1 MLTTKAQPTAYPVP
15 GNEEERLAALS
26 SYDVLDTASEPSF
39 EKITALAARLFEAPI
54 ALMTLMDR
62 DREWFKAKIGIEMPE
77 LAREISFCTHALI
90 ENKPLVICD
99 ATKDERF
106 RNNPLVTGKMSIRF
120 YASVTLRTRAGLA
133 LGTLCV
139 IDTVARERPAQHL
152 LDSLEDLAFLLV
164 EQLEYRLAVAAKSR
178 AEERLQ
184 LHLSQVQQEADAAL
198 RAKND
203 FLARISH
210 EIRTPMNL
218 ILGMNALLLQ
228 SSVDESQRQHL
239 AVSNRNVR
247 RLLRLINGILDLAK
261 VDAGELTFE
270 AAPFDLNLLL
280 NECAATISS
289 AVELKGLRL
298 EVLLDLNTWPYWIGD
313 AERLQQVLLNLIS
326 NSIKFTMR
334 GKIEVRVCPEM
345 GDDGEKGLRF
355 EVSDTGCG
363 VPPHKAEMI
372 FEAFQQAEG
381 SVTRSY
387 EGTGL
392 GLAIAKALVERMGGR
407 IWVGEQPAPGAKF
420 VFTVFLPPSTADAVR
435 HKAAGTT
442 AARAAQQLDAGTSV
456 LIVEDNPENV
466 ILLRAYL
473 DSLPLALDY
482 ATNGVEALKKRQQGS
497 YDIVLMD
504 IQMPIMDGLTAT
516 RVIRTWE
523 KEHAAPRVPI
533 VALTAHALNGCAAD
547 SLAAGCDGHLT
558 KPIERADLVEAI
570 ARYAQ
575 PPAARR
581 PKAMADS
588 IAARRPE
595 FLANRWRDLD
605 KMRNALSN
613 ADFAAIAAIAH
624 NCKGIGAGYGF
635 PEISSLGAALEKAAK
650 ASDTGQL
657 LNSLA
662 QFEGCLSAAA
672 QAEHPSPASGAV
684 SPRAG
689 EYENRAKS

>member
-1 MLTTKAQPTAYPVP
+1 
-15 GNEEERLAALS
+15 
-26 SYDVLDTASEPSF
+26 
-39 EKITALAARLFEAPI
+39 
-54 ALMTLMDR
+54 
-62 DREWFKAKIGIEMPE
+62 
-77 LAREISFCTHALI
+77 
-90 ENKPLVICD
+90 
-99 ATKDERF
+99 
-106 RNNPLVTGKMSIRF
+106 
-120 YASVTLRTRAGLA
+120 
-133 LGTLCV
+133 
-139 IDTVARERPAQHL
+139 
-152 LDSLEDLAFLLV
+152 
-164 EQLEYRLAVAAKSR
+164 
-178 AEERLQ
+178 
-184 LHLSQVQQEADAAL
+184 
-198 RAKND
+198 
-203 FLARISH
+203 
-210 EIRTPMNL
+210 
-218 ILGMNALLLQ
+218 
-228 SSVDESQRQHL
+228 
-239 AVSNRNVR
+239 
-247 RLLRLINGILDLAK
+247 
-261 VDAGELTFE
+261 
-270 AAPFDLNLLL
+270 
-280 NECAATISS
+280 
-289 AVELKGLRL
+289 
-298 EVLLDLNTWPYWIGD
+298 
-313 AERLQQVLLNLIS
+313 
-326 NSIKFTMR
+326 
-334 GKIEVRVCPEM
+334 
-345 GDDGEKGLRF
+345 
-355 EVSDTGCG
+355 
-363 VPPHKAEMI
+363 
-372 FEAFQQAEG
+372 
-381 SVTRSY
+381 
-387 EGTGL
+387 
-392 GLAIAKALVERMGGR
+392 LAIAKALVERMGGR

-624 NCKGIGAGYGF
+624 NCKGIGGGYGF

-662 QFEGCLSAAA
+662 QFEGCLSAAG